1 MATSPIRVSAEDRKR
16 QILSVA
22 TGLFSR
28 QGYAGTTTRQIAHE
42 ADVNEALIFRHFP
55 TKEELYWAVLE
66 AKILEAAPVKR
77 FEEAVASAEGL
88 EVFESAALEILERRA
103 KDDTLSRLLLFSGL
117 EKHELAERF
126 FATYVADYYE
136 RLAEHIARL
145 MDAGT
150 MRRTDPM
157 LAARA
162 FLGMVIYH
170 SWIQEVFGGKKY
182 QDYPLA
188 EVSRILASIWLQGMK
203 AEKSAAPLTPKSS
216 KSKDL
221 IRGNRNG
228 SLGKKRNHASL

>member
-1 MATSPIRVSAEDRKR
+1 MATSPIRVSGEDRKR

-28 QGYAGTTTRQIAHE
+28 QGYAGTTTRQIAQE

-66 AKILEAAPVKR
+66 AKILEAAPVRR

-136 RLAEHIARL
+136 LLAEHIARL

-188 EVSRILASIWLQGMK
+188 EVSRTLASIWLQGMK
-203 AEKSAAPLTPKSS
+203 AEKTAASATSKQS
-216 KSKDL
+216 KSKGL
-221 IRGNRNG
+221 MRGNGNG